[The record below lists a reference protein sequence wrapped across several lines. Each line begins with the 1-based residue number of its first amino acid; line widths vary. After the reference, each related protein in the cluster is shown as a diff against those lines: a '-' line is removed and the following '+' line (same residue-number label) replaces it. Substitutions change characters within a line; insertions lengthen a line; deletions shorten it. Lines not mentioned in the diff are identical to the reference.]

1 MEGMVVQEG
10 TSKTGTPYVIRY
22 PKSDDAEGVW
32 KYINRLSKEITF
44 IRFQGEDISLEK
56 EVEVVTNWLKHIE
69 EKKAVVL
76 FLEIAGEIQGITD
89 IEMSSKTEA
98 HTGELGIS
106 VDKSVRGQGLGEI
119 LMRTILEES
128 VRALPQLEIF
138 MLGVKEPN
146 DIGVKL
152 YEKLGF
158 KEYGRL
164 PNGTTQN
171 GERVGLILMYK
182 NV

>member
-10 TSKTGTPYVIRY
+10 ASKTGTPYIIRY

-32 KYINRLSKEITF
+32 KYINRLSKEVTF
-44 IRFQGEDISLEK
+44 VTFQGEEISLEK
-56 EVEVVTNWLKHIE
+56 EIEAVDNW
-69 EKKAVVL
+69 KKRIADGKGVVL
-76 FLEIAGEIQGITD
+76 FLEIAGEIQGISD
-89 IEMSSKTEA
+89 LEMGSRTEA

-119 LMRTILEES
+119 LMRAIQSES
-128 VRALPQLEIF
+128 IRVLSGLEIF

-146 DIGVKL
+146 DIGVRL

-171 GERVGLILMYK
+171 GTRVGLILMYK